1 MNKRT
6 RFVLVALIS
15 GVLLW
20 LTTLAQVDYRFGLV
34 LAVAAVTYVLSVW
47 VLFDDLKGIE
57 WFTLMVLPVTFTLGS
72 GIFANFLPAAV
83 PSMLGRTIQYET
95 SLFLGSVLKV
105 IYFLVFVA
113 GLYGILL
120 VENIFSVASIRT
132 IQLFRAARSANFIF
146 SLVTL
151 LFFYTVGLSLKMP
164 FWIIGILSFVI
175 SFIISYVNLWSVDLK
190 ATRYRSVF
198 RYTVGVSWV
207 VALIGMVL
215 SFWPVKPFMGG
226 LMMTSAIYA
235 LMGILEQRLTNR
247 IYLEGLLE
255 YSISIMIIFVIGFLS
270 TSWVG

>member
-1 MNKRT
+1 MSKRA
-6 RFVLVALIS
+6 RFVLVAFIN

-20 LTTLAQVDYRFGLV
+20 LTSLASVDYRFGLV
-34 LAVAAVTYVLSVW
+34 MAVCAVVYILSVW

-72 GIFANFLPAAV
+72 GIFANFLPAAI
-83 PSMLGRTIQYET
+83 PSMFGRVIGYET
-95 SLFLGSVLKV
+95 SLFLASILKV
-105 IYFLVFVA
+105 VYFLLYMV

-146 SLVTL
+146 SLITL
-151 LFFYTVGLSLKMP
+151 LFFYTVALSLKVP
-164 FWIIGILSFVI
+164 FWMVGILSFV
-175 SFIISYVNLWSVDLK
+175 SSYIIAYVNFWSVDLK
-190 ATRYRSVF
+190 STQYKQVA

-207 VALIGMVL
+207 VALIGITL

-235 LMGILEQRLTNR
+235 LMGVLEQRLTNR
-247 IYLEGLLE
+247 VYLEGLLE
-255 YSISIMIIFVIGFLS
+255 YLVSIVIIFIIGFLT
-270 TSWVG
+270 TSWLG